1 MTFSVATTATC
12 GGAGILC
19 NNTTTTTPPYTPL
32 SHLTLPPSSSSS
44 SSSPSRRA
52 LHVVSAKKS
61 SSRSKRNQP
70 PTTTTVDEE
79 LQPRSDIEIPFY
91 SDEDWPF
98 EYRPPGTTKE
108 PDFFEGEQWNT
119 VGFIGEWLWVLG
131 GLFAVLGGGF
141 AAINYNS
148 GASDFKE
155 TPAYKESVQSQEL
168 LEQPETSESD
178 VFDSNP
184 TEVAPSLN

>member
-1 MTFSVATTATC
+1 MTFSVSTAATC
-12 GGAGILC
+12 SGAGILC
-19 NNTTTTTPPYTPL
+19 NNTTTTTPYTPL
-32 SHLTLPPSSSSS
+32 SHLTLPSSSSS
-44 SSSPSRRA
+44 RRRT
-52 LHVVSAKKS
+52 LHIVSAKKF
-61 SSRSKRNQP
+61 SSRSRRNQ

-79 LQPRSDIEIPFY
+79 SQPRNDIEIPFY

-98 EYRPPGTTKE
+98 EWRPPGTTKE
-108 PDFFEGEQWNT
+108 PDFFEGDQWNT
-119 VGFIGEWLWVLG
+119 VGFIGEWLWILG
-131 GLFAVLGGGF
+131 GVFAVLGGGY
-141 AAINYNS
+141 AAINYNL

-178 VFDSNP
+178 IFESNP